1 MNSIR
6 ALLFTSLTS
15 VSILSAENI
24 YQKELK
30 AFETSEKYK
39 VVFSEDA
46 PLGLPSINRDIEN
59 YKALTPVQRMLRFI
73 FFFFQPIV
81 VNAQTMPVL
90 YDYID
95 GLCKKN
101 NIETPTVFICTG
113 KGFFNAAASKMF
125 MSSGAIIIGREIINE
140 TDSVELEAIVAHE
153 IGHIKHNHVNK
164 SLAIMFASYF
174 AVKLLKDYF
183 SKPKFF
189 RTQAQANLHSITDG
203 YMTAWW
209 STVLTAFIINKSFE
223 KEADLFA
230 CEHGKAQGIA
240 DFFTL
245 WQEKDHNQDVQ
256 FDQTSDLLVEAKNEI
271 GFTDRI
277 QLNARYY
284 LSKSVHG
291 LNKAMRW
298 IYHYTPYGAHPAPE
312 KRVEAALEY
321 LKTHDQNLNSLKEV
335 IEDDQQAVSIIDA
348 DNVYA
353 VKLCSDKI

>member
-6 ALLFTSLTS
+6 ALLFTGLIC
-15 VSILSAENI
+15 VSMVSAENI
-24 YQKELK
+24 YQEELK

-46 PLGLPSINRDIEN
+46 PLGLPSINRDIQN

-81 VNAQTMPVL
+81 VNTETMPVL
-90 YDYID
+90 YNYVD

-101 NIETPTVFICTG
+101 SIETPTVFISTG
-113 KGFFNAAASKMF
+113 RGFFNAAASKMF

-140 TDSVELEAIVAHE
+140 TDSAELEAIIAHE

-164 SLAIMFASYF
+164 ILAITFASYF
-174 AVKLLKDYF
+174 GVTLLKKYL
-183 SKPKFF
+183 STRQFF
-189 RTQAQANLHSITDG
+189 RTQAQANIHSIIDD
-203 YMTAWW
+203 YMTVWW

-245 WQEKDHNQDVQ
+245 LQEKDHNKDVQ
-256 FDQTSDLLVEAKNEI
+256 FDQTSDLLVETKNKI

-284 LSKSVHG
+284 LAKAWHG
-291 LNKAMRW
+291 YNKANRW
-298 IYHYTPYGAHPAPE
+298 IYHYTPFGAHPAHE

-335 IEDDQQAVSIIDA
+335 IEDDQEAVSIIDT
-348 DNVYA
+348 DHVLYA
-353 VKLCSDKI
+353 QQCSDKI